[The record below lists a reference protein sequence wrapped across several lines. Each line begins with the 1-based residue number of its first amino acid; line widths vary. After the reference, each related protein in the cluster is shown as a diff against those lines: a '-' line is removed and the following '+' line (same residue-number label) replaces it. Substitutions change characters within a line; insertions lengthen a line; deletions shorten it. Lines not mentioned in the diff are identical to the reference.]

1 MSRLRLLGPQGR
13 ALLVNRGCRKLQID
27 GAGHTVGKKVSGWRG
42 VVERNRRL
50 RRIDATRANGD
61 WDAPTGWVQSNEGQ
75 GLNSDWEVWCL
86 DNGAL
91 RDLGGDVRFGEGD
104 QRLRFEGEENGVILV
119 LVASNRFKG

>member
-13 ALLVNRGCRKLQID
+13 ALLVNRGCRKSQID

-50 RRIDATRANGD
+50 RRIDGTLRLDDRDGATRANGD
-61 WDAPTGWVQSNEGQ
+61 WDAPTGWVLSNEGL

-86 DNGAL
+86 GNGAL
-91 RDLGGDVRFGEGD
+91 RDLGNYHYLAERGRRAIWRG
-104 QRLRFEGEENGVILV
+104 
-119 LVASNRFKG
+119 